1 MYRDVCIL
9 GQNFMIVK
17 MIDMKIVNYKMI
29 ILVGKKKK
37 VYIYIYKYIHYI
49 YVCISIEK
57 TN

>member
-37 VYIYIYKYIHYI
+37 VYIYI
-49 YVCISIEK
+49 
-57 TN
+57 